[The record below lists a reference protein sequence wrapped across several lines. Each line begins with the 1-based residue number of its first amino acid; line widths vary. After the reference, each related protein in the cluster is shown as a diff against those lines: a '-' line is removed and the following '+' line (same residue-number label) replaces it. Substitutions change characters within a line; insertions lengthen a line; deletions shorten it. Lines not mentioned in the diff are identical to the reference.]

1 MSDAAP
7 AASDTVLT
15 AAAPAPAEAP
25 AAAPA
30 SAPAAAPV
38 APAEP
43 SSLLTDEPAAKPTEE
58 AKPELTD
65 AEKAEAE
72 KAAKEAE
79 KPQGAPEQY
88 EDFKLPENFQADAA
102 VLDGFKVIAKDLGLT
117 QEAAQKLVDFQT
129 AQAVKNAQ
137 GYGTALQTHVDT
149 VAKEWATTAQ
159 ADPEIGG
166 AKFAENVA
174 VAKQALDTFGT
185 PELKTL
191 LKESRIGNHPEV
203 IRLLFKAG
211 KAISQDGY
219 VPGRAASAAKDTA
232 STLYGTTK

>member
-1 MSDAAP
+1 MSDAAT

-15 AAAPAPAEAP
+15 ADATATADAGATSTDATTAATSTSADASTVLTDD
-25 AAAPA
+25 AAATTGDA
-30 SAPAAAPV
+30 K
-38 APAEP
+38 
-43 SSLLTDEPAAKPTEE
+43 TDDTADAAKTDD
-58 AKPELTD
+58 AKKDD
-65 AEKAEAE
+65 AK
-72 KAAKEAE
+72 
-79 KPQGAPEQY
+79 GAPEQY

-102 VLDGFKVIAKDLGLT
+102 ALDGFKVIAKDLGLT

-219 VPGRAASAAKDTA
+219 VPGRASSAAKSAADV
-232 STLYGTTK
+232 LYGPTTK